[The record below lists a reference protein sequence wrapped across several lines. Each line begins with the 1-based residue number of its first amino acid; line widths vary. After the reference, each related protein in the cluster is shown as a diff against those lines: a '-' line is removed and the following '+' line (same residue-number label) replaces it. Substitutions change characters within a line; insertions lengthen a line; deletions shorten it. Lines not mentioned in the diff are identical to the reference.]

1 MRIGVVGYSHE
12 YFDHDIAYQ
21 LLVEAFDQII
31 TDYSATTIEIVS
43 GLTNSGVPKLA
54 YEIAQKHAW
63 ITVGISAARA
73 LRVKSGVFPC
83 DKQFL
88 YGDEFGDES
97 EQFIAYIDCLIR
109 IGGGKQS
116 HQEVELFKIKQQQT
130 KQDVKK
136 YLIEKELPS
145 QRNRDKSLN

>member
-12 YFDHDIAYQ
+12 NFNHDVAYE
-21 LLVEAFDQII
+21 LLEQAFDRLIKDHPAK
-31 TDYSATTIEIVS
+31 TVEIVS

-54 YEIAQKHAW
+54 YQIAQKRAW
-63 ITVGISAARA
+63 ITVGISAGRA

-97 EQFIAYIDCLIR
+97 EQFIGYIDYLIR
-109 IGGGKQS
+109 VGGGKQS
-116 HQEVELFKIKQQQT
+116 HHEVELFKIKLQLA
-130 KQDVKK
+130 KQELKE
-136 YLIEKELPS
+136 YLVEAELAN
-145 QRNRDKSLN
+145 QKIHRLE